1 MVQFGRSTI
10 LVFLY
15 PFSEETLAHMYS
27 AMTRI
32 FTFSVFWYQWQINY
46 TVDKRAEAL
55 GATVA
60 NVKFSATLWLP

>member
-55 GATVA
+55 
-60 NVKFSATLWLP
+60 